1 MRYQSYLVG
10 VKRVLRRFGLIGLAL
25 SALLALASAPVSAE
39 IAVIA
44 NRDSPVQ
51 SLTTKQ
57 VSDLYLGR
65 SRTLALGETLTVFE
79 QPVDSPLREMF
90 FLSLNGMKIKQVNA
104 YWARL
109 RFSGEIMPPQSLS
122 DSKAVIEAVK
132 RERNAVGYI
141 DAAMA
146 NSSVRVVLTLKEP

>member
-1 MRYQSYLVG
+1 MRYQSYLVT
-10 VKRVLRRFGLIGLAL
+10 VKRALRRFGPIGLAL
-25 SALLALASAPVSAE
+25 SALLASASASAE

-79 QPVDSPLREMF
+79 QPVDSPLRETF

-109 RFSGEIMPPQSLS
+109 RFSGEVLPPQSLS

-141 DAAMA
+141 DAAMV
-146 NSSVRVVLTLKEP
+146 NNSVRVVLTLKEP

>member
-1 MRYQSYLVG
+1 MAL
-10 VKRVLRRFGLIGLAL
+10 LA
-25 SALLALASAPVSAE
+25 LALASAPASAE